1 LAAAGFEVEGGSQGG
16 DAVGRVAG
24 GRGALVPRRDDA
36 QERAVRGAAIQDA
49 GRDGGRRVDGV
60 GGGEEGA
67 VRRAGQVVVYCDTV
81 KKAVRYA
88 QRWGVFVLPR
98 RHRECGAE
106 GDRAAVDGRVAA
118 TNALGSG
125 VDAATIGVVIHV
137 GLVRRLRDYGQ
148 ERGRAGRDGGQ
159 SEAIILRAVRVDGR
173 GGRSRRRRRRQKGRE
188 WRRRCGSSS
197 RHGDAFERCWSER
210 CTGRWAGSVGWLVEG
225 GTRGKEQ
232 ERTEETGM
240 GKEVTG
246 IGRQQERGR
255 KGSKKENKGGN
266 KKEVRGDTGKE

>member
-1 LAAAGFEVEGGSQGG
+1 M
-16 DAVGRVAG
+16 
-24 GRGALVPRRDDA
+24 VPRRDDA

-67 VRRAGQVVVYCDTV
+67 VRRAGQVVVYYDTV

-88 QRWGVFVLPR
+88 KRWGVFVLAR

-118 TNALGSG
+118 TKALGSG
-125 VDAATIGVVIHV
+125 VDAATIRVVIHV

-148 ERGRAGRDGGQ
+148 ERGRAGRDGG
-159 SEAIILRAVRVDGR
+159 RARGWRVAAGDRGDG
-173 GGRSRRRRRRQKGRE
+173 GGDRRAGS
-188 WRRRCGSSS
+188 CGSSS

-255 KGSKKENKGGN
+255 KGSRKENKGGN